1 MIYPKYY
8 IYIYVCVH
16 TLYRSIHS
24 AYLYTSRNWGENLQS
39 ARPLK
44 KLRLKIKM
52 RLILP
57 EIAMKKNVKMMI
69 DQWVTGSMKGKIYR
83 KPWFYHHIYGF
94 PVICDLKMPLNQ
106 SNGWKLGGI
115 DGWTQT
121 QNGDFSSE
129 SWKETCGFWWAKS
142 DVSQQIMGAS
152 HSATDKKL
160 KGEPQNKSVS
170 VPKAMVSQAT

>member
-1 MIYPKYY
+1 MRCFKFERWAPLAMLVIPPTVGSTNKHEDLSYKNADKLQKYVLVMNTDLWSIQNIHYMYICVYIYIHYIYTYIHIY
-8 IYIYVCVH
+8 IYIYMCVCVH

-57 EIAMKKNVKMMI
+57 EIAMKKTVKMMI

-83 KPWFYHHIYGF
+83 FYHGF
-94 PVICDLKMPLNQ
+94 TIKYMAFL
-106 SNGWKLGGI
+106 
-115 DGWTQT
+115 
-121 QNGDFSSE
+121 
-129 SWKETCGFWWAKS
+129 
-142 DVSQQIMGAS
+142 
-152 HSATDKKL
+152 
-160 KGEPQNKSVS
+160 
-170 VPKAMVSQAT
+170 

>member
-83 KPWFYHHIYGF
+83 KPWFYHQIYGF
-94 PVICDLKMPLNQ
+94 PVICDLKMP
-106 SNGWKLGGI
+106 
-115 DGWTQT
+115 
-121 QNGDFSSE
+121 
-129 SWKETCGFWWAKS
+129 FWWAKS